1 MLKDDLYLHFK
12 TRDLYAVL
20 KVSKEADE
28 KALRR
33 GYYLAAMQHHPD
45 KVDADSK
52 DEATTRFQVSARIC
66 FSFPAHYHI
75 SAY

>member
-1 MLKDDLYLHFK
+1 MLKDDLFLHFK

-20 KVSKEADE
+20 KVPKEADE

-52 DEATTRFQVSARIC
+52 DEATTRFQVCLLLTNKSRVHQL
-66 FSFPAHYHI
+66 PL
-75 SAY
+75 AY